1 MNIVLFGAGSA
12 GRYCL
17 KYLRSKGIEPFA
29 FADNNADKWNTTI
42 HGIPVMSPYS
52 VNAPDA
58 EWVVTAISRPA
69 ATEIRAQLKSM
80 GVKTKPLYE
89 CLEVFH
95 GLPSERTWRSVL
107 RVANDSDAGTLNFLW
122 DQYFFRKNP
131 DYDNQCPPSD
141 CKDIYFPDFI
151 KHLDDEHFVD
161 CGAADGDTVKAFL
174 DQWEAFRQITAF
186 EPDESNYRALC
197 RGIPLRARQN
207 IDAYQTAVSDRDG
220 DIQFVDTGDY
230 SAHVGTEG
238 SRKVSCVTLDCGGFR
253 CAPTYIKF
261 DIEGAE
267 LQALWGARRILK
279 EHSPVLAVCAYHTS
293 DHLWE
298 IPLLIHAIQPDYRL
312 FFRRYAEGA
321 WEIVWYAVPP
331 ERVK

>member
-69 ATEIRAQLKSM
+69 ATEIRAQLRSM

-107 RVANDSDAGTLNFLW
+107 RVANDSDADTLNFLW
-122 DQYFFRKNP
+122 RGRQVDRR
-131 DYDNQCPPSD
+131 PP
-141 CKDIYFPDFI
+141 
-151 KHLDDEHFVD
+151 
-161 CGAADGDTVKAFL
+161 
-174 DQWEAFRQITAF
+174 
-186 EPDESNYRALC
+186 
-197 RGIPLRARQN
+197 
-207 IDAYQTAVSDRDG
+207 
-220 DIQFVDTGDY
+220 TG
-230 SAHVGTEG
+230 
-238 SRKVSCVTLDCGGFR
+238 
-253 CAPTYIKF
+253 
-261 DIEGAE
+261 
-267 LQALWGARRILK
+267 RR
-279 EHSPVLAVCAYHTS
+279 
-293 DHLWE
+293 
-298 IPLLIHAIQPDYRL
+298 
-312 FFRRYAEGA
+312 
-321 WEIVWYAVPP
+321 
-331 ERVK
+331 